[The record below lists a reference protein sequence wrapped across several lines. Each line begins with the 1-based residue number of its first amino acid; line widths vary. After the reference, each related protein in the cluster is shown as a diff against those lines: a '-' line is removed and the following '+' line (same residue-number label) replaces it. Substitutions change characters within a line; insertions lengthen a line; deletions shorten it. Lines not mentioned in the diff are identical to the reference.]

1 MKKGKGRSP
10 NRRIVGL
17 APEAHLDSNTVDTAN
32 LGTKRIITITE
43 STVIKAAIERCFEFI
58 STQLE
63 ETPHWDPTIMLVHS
77 ISSKHVRVG
86 SMSRV
91 TFNFRGVIEEAVAMI
106 RSFQPNKSI
115 LWTSNHSR
123 QLQEEWHLRPEPYG
137 TVVTITLG
145 YNRGGWAFGY
155 LIETIMMKNKVKKDV
170 SEMLERLKL
179 AIEN

>member
-1 MKKGKGRSP
+1 MKKVKGRSP
-10 NRRIVGL
+10 QRRIVGL
-17 APEAHLDSNTVDTAN
+17 APEAHLDRNTVDAAK
-32 LGTKRIITITE
+32 LGTKRIITM
-43 STVIKAAIERCFEFI
+43 SQRTVIKAAIERCFEFI
-58 STQLE
+58 SKQLE

-91 TFNFRGVIEEAVAMI
+91 TFNFRGMIEEAVTMI

-115 LWTSNHSR
+115 LWTSTHSN
-123 QLQEEWHLRPEPYG
+123 QLQEEWHLQPETYG

-145 YNRGGWAFGY
+145 YNRGGWAFGC
-155 LIETIMMKNKVKKDV
+155 LLEKITMKNKVKKDV